1 MFRSDINYPKVSVVV
16 PFYNSSETIDETLC
30 SVEAQ
35 TYPSVE
41 IIVVNDGSNEY
52 HSNKLKQILSN
63 RPHVQLVE
71 QPNKGL
77 ASARNLGARQAS
89 GVYFCFL
96 DSDDVIKP
104 QYLAACAE
112 VLKDPKIKLVYTKA
126 EFFGA
131 REGDWSLPPYE
142 GLKSILLGNRIP
154 NAVALQRSKDF
165 FELGGFDESFRT
177 HEDWDYWIRLL
188 QNEGDV
194 VCIQDVL
201 FMYRKRSDGTSLIDQ
216 LEREP
221 RRIQED
227 WQKIYDKHR
236 SLYLQHNLGYYDL
249 IVQLNKMEQ
258 SERMLSTHL
267 KDVSEFKDVLASQLN
282 EVNAS
287 KRLLEGQL
295 NEANNHKSLLEVQL
309 TEISDSKSLIENQ
322 LESANQSSQM
332 LKAQLDEMIQ
342 LNGQLDR
349 RYQKYKKLWTVRLM
363 KPIIKTEQAISS
375 ANTLRKGFRRLIK
388 EKGSIGKGYQHLR
401 RLKKSQGF
409 RAVKTLLR
417 APHGGLDAFN
427 SRINYDDW
435 VKRYDT
441 LSVADIEPMK
451 LKLAAQKLQ
460 PLISIVMPTYNPKIE
475 WLIEAIESV
484 QAQIYPH
491 WELCIADDCS
501 SDPRVQETLQAMAQ
515 KDKRIKVVTR
525 EKNGHISAASNSAL
539 ELAQGEWIAL
549 MDHDDLL
556 PIHALYCVAQTIH
569 QHPDAQMIYSD
580 EDKINEQGTR
590 LDPYFKPD
598 WNIDLFYSHNM
609 FSHLGVYR
617 KTLIDH
623 VGGFRLG
630 FEGAQDYD
638 LALRCI
644 EQIDHQHIHHIPR
657 MLYHWRVHA
666 QSTAQSSEAKPYA
679 AIAGQKALNEHFQRT
694 QLNAQCLLLDF
705 GMYRTQYALPER
717 LPLVSLIIPTKNA
730 QKLVMQCVESILE
743 KTTYPNY
750 EIIIVDNASDDAQA
764 IAYFKQLANEHSN
777 IRVIRD
783 DRPFNYSQLNNNAV
797 QYTNGELIGLINND
811 IEVISPDWLGEMV
824 SIALQKNV
832 GAVGAKLYY
841 PNNTIQHAGVV
852 IGLGGVANHVFKHAY
867 RDSLGYFGRAKLIS
881 SYSAVTAACLI
892 IKKSIFTEVGG
903 LDEENLKVAFNDVDF
918 CLKVRSAGYRNVWTS
933 FAELYHHESVSRG
946 ADDIPEKRQRFEQ
959 EVAHMR
965 KKWQTDKFEDP
976 AYSPNLTLDF
986 EDFSFACPPRV
997 SKI

>member
-1 MFRSDINYPKVSVVV
+1 MV
-16 PFYNSSETIDETLC
+16 
-30 SVEAQ
+30 
-35 TYPSVE
+35 
-41 IIVVNDGSNEY
+41 
-52 HSNKLKQILSN
+52 
-63 RPHVQLVE
+63 
-71 QPNKGL
+71 
-77 ASARNLGARQAS
+77 
-89 GVYFCFL
+89 
-96 DSDDVIKP
+96 
-104 QYLAACAE
+104 
-112 VLKDPKIKLVYTKA
+112 KA
-126 EFFGA
+126 
-131 REGDWSLPPYE
+131 
-142 GLKSILLGNRIP
+142 
-154 NAVALQRSKDF
+154 
-165 FELGGFDESFRT
+165 
-177 HEDWDYWIRLL
+177 
-188 QNEGDV
+188 
-194 VCIQDVL
+194 
-201 FMYRKRSDGTSLIDQ
+201 
-216 LEREP
+216 
-221 RRIQED
+221 
-227 WQKIYDKHR
+227 
-236 SLYLQHNLGYYDL
+236 
-249 IVQLNKMEQ
+249 
-258 SERMLSTHL
+258 
-267 KDVSEFKDVLASQLN
+267 
-282 EVNAS
+282 
-287 KRLLEGQL
+287 
-295 NEANNHKSLLEVQL
+295 
-309 TEISDSKSLIENQ
+309 
-322 LESANQSSQM
+322 
-332 LKAQLDEMIQ
+332 
-342 LNGQLDR
+342 
-349 RYQKYKKLWTVRLM
+349 
-363 KPIIKTEQAISS
+363 
-375 ANTLRKGFRRLIK
+375 
-388 EKGSIGKGYQHLR
+388 KGSIGKAYQHVR
-401 RLKKSQGF
+401 RLRKAQGF

-657 MLYHWRVHA
+657 VLYHWRVHA

>member
-1 MFRSDINYPKVSVVV
+1 MTTLQNLYDTHTGKVSDKWSIYLSVYERVLLDYKNLPINLLEIGVQNGGSLEIWGKYFSQATHIIGCDINPKCADLR
-16 PFYNSSETIDETLC
+16 FD
-30 SVEAQ
+30 
-35 TYPSVE
+35 
-41 IIVVNDGSNEY
+41 D
-52 HSNKLKQILSN
+52 
-63 RPHVQLVE
+63 
-71 QPNKGL
+71 
-77 ASARNLGARQAS
+77 AR
-89 GVYFCFL
+89 
-96 DSDDVIKP
+96 
-104 QYLAACAE
+104 
-112 VLKDPKIKLVYTKA
+112 IKLVVGDANNEITKHNLLDINPTFDIIIDDGSHTSSDIIRTFALYFDRLNDGGVYIA
-126 EFFGA
+126 EDLHCSYWQEFDGGLYHPNSSINFFKHLVDVLNYKHWGIDVP
-131 REGDWSLPPYE
+131 R
-142 GLKSILLGNRIP
+142 
-154 NAVALQRSKDF
+154 NAVLENFYQRYDEAHHALDLAHIHSIEFIDSMCVIKKRVPNQNI
-165 FELGGFDESFRT
+165 LGLRQVVGQ
-177 HEDWDYWIRLL
+177 EDLVVSSALL
-188 QNEGDV
+188 PNGQENTPPK
-194 VCIQDVL
+194 QANNPW
-201 FMYRKRSDGTSLIDQ
+201 LIS
-216 LEREP
+216 P
-221 RRIQED
+221 RIQIAELNNLLEHQISKAK
-227 WQKIYDKHR
+227 QKIT
-236 SLYLQHNLGYYDL
+236 DL
-249 IVQLNKMEQ
+249 EYQ
-258 SERMLSTHL
+258 
-267 KDVSEFKDVLASQLN
+267 VSEKEQAIQSCTQKISELEQTVTAIQHQSAEKDP
-282 EVNAS
+282 
-287 KRLLEGQL
+287 
-295 NEANNHKSLLEVQL
+295 
-309 TEISDSKSLIENQ
+309 II
-322 LESANQSSQM
+322 
-332 LKAQLDEMIQ
+332 
-342 LNGQLDR
+342 LDR
-349 RYQKYKKLWTVRLM
+349 EQQLLAQKHKYNKYKKLWTTRLV
-363 KPIIKTEQAISS
+363 KPFIKTEQALSS
-375 ANTLRKGFRRLIK
+375 ANNLRKGFRRLVK
-388 EKGSIGKGYQHLR
+388 AKGSIGKAYQHVR
-401 RLKKSQGF
+401 RLRKAQGF

-657 MLYHWRVHA
+657 VLYHWRVHA

-679 AIAGQKALNEHFQRT
+679 AIAGQKALNEHFQRIN
-694 QLNAQCLLLDF
+694 LNAQSTLLDF
-705 GMYRTQYALPER
+705 GMYRTQYALPEK

-892 IKKSIFTEVGG
+892 IKKSIFTEVGE

>member
-71 QPNKGL
+71 QPNKGP

-104 QYLAACAE
+104 QYLATCAE

-126 EFFGA
+126 EFIGA
-131 REGDWSLPPYE
+131 REGNWNLPPYE

-154 NAVALQRSKDF
+154 NVALQRSEDF

-201 FMYRKRSDGTSLIDQ
+201 FMYRKRSDGTSLMDQ
-216 LEREP
+216 VESEP

-959 EVAHMR
+959 ELAHMR

>member
-1 MFRSDINYPKVSVVV
+1 MFKNNINYPIISVIV

-71 QPNKGL
+71 QSNKGL
-77 ASARNLGARQAS
+77 ASARNIGARQAS

-104 QYLAACAE
+104 QYLSACAE

-165 FELGGFDESFRT
+165 FELGGFDEPFRT